1 VIRPVNNSR
10 EIERVK
16 ELCIIDIEDDCVL
29 VLPYMDKVKSI
40 VETFLRDDEGLF
52 DDEPKDLDALR
63 ATVRIA
69 GDFHDFLN
77 KWGSAPPKEEVE
89 YMVGTIR
96 SGIDFFFSM
105 MFLYRILDTSRA
117 KRTFSWEATTEFARI
132 RQLFLSMF
140 DTLAS
145 EDLEFTERLA
155 CLLILTKIELV
166 FLASNFL
173 ADGQLA

>member
-1 VIRPVNNSR
+1 
-10 EIERVK
+10 
-16 ELCIIDIEDDCVL
+16 
-29 VLPYMDKVKSI
+29 MDKVKSI

-52 DDEPKDLDALR
+52 EDQPKDLDALR
-63 ATVRIA
+63 VTIRITGA
-69 GDFHDFLN
+69 FHDFLN
-77 KWGSAPPKEEVE
+77 KWGNAPPKDEVE

-117 KRTFSWEATTEFARI
+117 RRTFSWEVTPEFARM
-132 RQLFLSMF
+132 RQSFLSMF

-145 EDLEFTERLA
+145 EGLEFTERLA
-155 CLLILTKIELV
+155 CLLILTKIQLV

>member
-1 VIRPVNNSR
+1 
-10 EIERVK
+10 
-16 ELCIIDIEDDCVL
+16 
-29 VLPYMDKVKSI
+29 MDKAKSI

-52 DDEPKDLDALR
+52 KDEPKDLDALR
-63 ATVRIA
+63 ATIRIA

-77 KWGSAPPKEEVE
+77 TWGNAPPKEEVE

-96 SGIDFFFSM
+96 SGIDFFFAM

-117 KRTFSWEATTEFARI
+117 RRTFSWKVTAEFAMM
-132 RQLFLSMF
+132 RQSFLSMF

-145 EDLEFTERLA
+145 EDMEFTERLA
-155 CLLILTKIELV
+155 CLLILTKIQLV

-173 ADGQLA
+173 GDGQSA

>member
-1 VIRPVNNSR
+1 
-10 EIERVK
+10 
-16 ELCIIDIEDDCVL
+16 
-29 VLPYMDKVKSI
+29 MDKVKSI

-63 ATVRIA
+63 ATIRIA

-77 KWGSAPPKEEVE
+77 KWGDAPPKEEVE
-89 YMVGTIR
+89 YAVGTIR

-117 KRTFSWEATTEFARI
+117 RRTFSWEVTPEFARI
-132 RQLFLSMF
+132 RQSFLSMF
-140 DTLAS
+140 DTLVS

-173 ADGQLA
+173 VDGQSA

>member
-1 VIRPVNNSR
+1 
-10 EIERVK
+10 
-16 ELCIIDIEDDCVL
+16 
-29 VLPYMDKVKSI
+29 MDKVKSI

-52 DDEPKDLDALR
+52 NNKPKDLEALR
-63 ATVRIA
+63 ATIRIA

-77 KWGSAPPKEEVE
+77 KWGNAPPKEEVD
-89 YMVGTIR
+89 YFVGTIR

-117 KRTFSWEATTEFARI
+117 RRTFSWEVTPEFARM
-132 RQLFLSMF
+132 RQSFLSMF
-140 DTLAS
+140 DALAS

-155 CLLILTKIELV
+155 CLLMLSKIQLV

-173 ADGQLA
+173 TDTQLT